1 MFRKLVES
9 LKSYFINRDK
19 KDEEERVKKNHASAS
34 DTSEEHDCSALVST
48 WSEVDDTED
57 DDAFRRERSQSTS
70 FEEEHPIGHISL
82 IAKSKHIEH
91 IQESTDS
98 GTDTASDV
106 LEYEE
111 GSNAEGENRR
121 QVEESKHLT
130 ASEGEDVI
138 TPLVDNSNNKSL
150 ETLVGNLHD
159 ESLIPS
165 DNYDIVLGKNA
176 ISKELIDK
184 VESPQEFEVT
194 TNPINSLEDA
204 VLKDNAFE
212 TLIKLTDVSK
222 KQEIVFENE
231 IVEIAVSSPKEICEN
246 NCNESIV
253 PPHNQ
258 SLESIQVQDNNSPD
272 EIDALINDEVINDIE
287 ENKGVANVY
296 ETYETYESEADNDEA
311 VSPEPEPEPESQP
324 ELSKCIQTNGNTIF
338 LNRSYRT
345 VLEDPLTDDEHI
357 NDYKSDDELA
367 RPHSY
372 SDYENNDLE
381 SEHSLHSFITDN
393 LHRPDYNSYESESD
407 DEFSI
412 SETPWFKRY
421 KKFRYICVSQS

>member
-1 MFRKLVES
+1 MFRKFVES

-19 KDEEERVKKNHASAS
+19 RDEEEKVKKNHASAS

-82 IAKSKHIEH
+82 IAKSKQIEH

-106 LEYEE
+106 LEDEE
-111 GSNAEGENRR
+111 GSNE

-130 ASEGEDVI
+130 AIECEDVI
-138 TPLVDNSNNKSL
+138 TQLVDNSNNKSI

-159 ESLIPS
+159 ESLIIS
-165 DNYDIVLGKNA
+165 DKYDIVLGKKA
-176 ISKELIDK
+176 ISKELIGK
-184 VESPQEFEVT
+184 VEYLQEFEVT
-194 TNPINSLEDA
+194 KNPDYSLEDV

-212 TLIKLTDVSK
+212 TLIKPTDVNI
-222 KQEIVFENE
+222 KQEIVLENE
-231 IVEIAVSSPKEICEN
+231 KVELAVSSLKEICKN
-246 NCNESIV
+246 SCNESIV

-258 SLESIQVQDNNSPD
+258 PLESIQVQDNDYPD
-272 EIDALINDEVINDIE
+272 EIDALVVDEVINDIE
-287 ENKGVANVY
+287 ENKDVANNV
-296 ETYETYESEADNDEA
+296 YETYESEADIDEA
-311 VSPEPEPEPESQP
+311 VSPEPDSEPEPQP

-357 NDYKSDDELA
+357 NDYKSDEELP

-393 LHRPDYNSYESESD
+393 LHKPDYNSYESESD

-421 KKFRYICVSQS
+421 KKFRYYLSESKLTKY